1 MHIRMP
7 LSPKERHS
15 KVTATWV
22 PSIFLRIFLLC
33 CLCDLDFCFIIY
45 FCLLTIEED
54 CFLNFGYCFKCLFFG
69 LGLAGDLFCW

>member
-33 CLCDLDFCFIIY
+33 CLYDLDFCFIIY

>member
-22 PSIFLRIFLLC
+22 PSIFLTIFLLC
-33 CLCDLDFCFIIY
+33 CLSDLDFCFIY
-45 FCLLTIEED
+45 LFLLVD
-54 CFLNFGYCFKCLFFG
+54 NRGRLFFEFW
-69 LGLAGDLFCW
+69 LLF